1 MTTSASIGI
10 TGAAPGVRSRSVSY
24 GHAHWYFLAALAA
37 TLAGFWPSFF
47 RHLGAADFWHS
58 LHGITATL
66 WIVGLATQSW
76 LMSRGR
82 VRWHRRVA
90 WGVLLLLPI
99 LVISALYVVGVM
111 QRNPAI
117 PPFLHPFFA
126 FIDLPSI
133 AFLVV
138 LVVLALRNVRVP
150 AAHKRFM
157 SATVMLGL
165 PAALTRLYLTVF
177 PNVHPMLAFHGSLV
191 TVEVILLVLI
201 ITDRRAGERR
211 LAYPLSLAFFVA
223 IQVLIGPVSSSGAW
237 KAAMAWYGSLP
248 VFS

>member
-1 MTTSASIGI
+1 M
-10 TGAAPGVRSRSVSY
+10 
-24 GHAHWYFLAALAA
+24 
-37 TLAGFWPSFF
+37 
-47 RHLGAADFWHS
+47 
-58 LHGITATL
+58 
-66 WIVGLATQSW
+66 
-76 LMSRGR
+76 
-82 VRWHRRVA
+82 RRR
-90 WGVLLLLPI
+90 P
-99 LVISALYVVGVM
+99 
-111 QRNPAI
+111 
-117 PPFLHPFFA
+117 
-126 FIDLPSI
+126 
-133 AFLVV
+133 

-157 SATVMLGL
+157 SATVLLGL

-177 PNVHPMLAFHGSLV
+177 PNVHPMLAFYGSLV

-223 IQVLIGPVSSSGAW
+223 IQLLIGPVSSSGAW

>member
-10 TGAAPGVRSRSVSY
+10 TGAAPSVRPRSVSY

-99 LVISALYVVGVM
+99 LVISALYCFLGVVVVWLLYDLVM
-111 QRNPAI
+111 RSPITREGDRAT
-117 PPFLHPFFA
+117 A
-126 FIDLPSI
+126 
-133 AFLVV
+133 
-138 LVVLALRNVRVP
+138 P
-150 AAHKRFM
+150 AA
-157 SATVMLGL
+157 A
-165 PAALTRLYLTVF
+165 
-177 PNVHPMLAFHGSLV
+177 
-191 TVEVILLVLI
+191 
-201 ITDRRAGERR
+201 
-211 LAYPLSLAFFVA
+211 
-223 IQVLIGPVSSSGAW
+223 
-237 KAAMAWYGSLP
+237 
-248 VFS
+248 